1 MGNRCFIRRR
11 IGTREIDTVPEK
23 SFDLIGSNQC
33 ANFPPPKLLRFF
45 VVWTPESDF
54 RTAKNDKVTHS
65 HARGAPMPK
74 TLSIRNKLTLGL
86 GAMVAI
92 ILCLLTLAFN
102 NFRAIA
108 DADEWD
114 RHTLQVLLE
123 TNGVAT
129 SILQVQA
136 SARGYLLTGDTTL
149 LEPIATEFQS
159 AQQHLTRAL
168 ALTVDNPAQQE
179 RLKRVRPMMESWLTA
194 IKAQMERRRASDEQK
209 MPINVE
215 ALHRSVHT
223 GARAVHAVRAV
234 IGEVEAAE
242 KVLMEKRS
250 KHADDLEIEME
261 RLLWIGGALAVVL
274 AVVITWRMLVA
285 LARPLK
291 SLTAAAREIASGN
304 QSARA
309 VISSDDELGRVAQEF
324 NRMAQAIEDN
334 QAKEQAAT
342 AELRA
347 KVDTLLAAVSKAASG
362 DFTGSVTIRG
372 VDAIGRLGEGID
384 AMFLN
389 LRSLLN
395 NVQAAGVQVTTSATQ
410 IAAASRQQEAAG
422 VEHAQTSIEVLST
435 TREISANTSQLLRT
449 MEEATSVAESTTNAA
464 AGAQHNL
471 KRLDLTMQSMMA
483 ATESINAKLIALSEK
498 ANNINSVLTTI
509 TRVADQ
515 TNILSLNAAI
525 EAEKAGEAGRGFSVV
540 ATEIRRLADQA
551 AVSTWDIEQMLKEM
565 QSAVSASVIGMD
577 KFADEVHRSASEAR
591 ATAEQLSSVMDQVG
605 QLPPRFDIVLQG
617 MQAQAVGAQQITQT
631 MMQLS
636 DSSQQSV
643 DSLKATSHAVHELQF
658 AAGELQSSVD
668 NFSTSAA

>member
-1 MGNRCFIRRR
+1 M
-11 IGTREIDTVPEK
+11 
-23 SFDLIGSNQC
+23 S
-33 ANFPPPKLLRFF
+33 
-45 VVWTPESDF
+45 
-54 RTAKNDKVTHS
+54 KN
-65 HARGAPMPK
+65 
-74 TLSIRNKLTLGL
+74 LSIKNKLTLGL

-108 DADEWD
+108 TADDWD
-114 RHTLQVLLE
+114 RHTLEVLLE
-123 TNGVAT
+123 TNGIAT

-136 SARGYLLTGDTTL
+136 SARGYLLTGDDNL
-149 LEPIATEFQS
+149 LQPIAAEYRGAQDHLARAMALS
-159 AQQHLTRAL
+159 A
-168 ALTVDNPAQQE
+168 DNPAQQE
-179 RLKRVRPMMESWLTA
+179 RLKRVRPLMENWIVGINS
-194 IKAQMERRRASDEQK
+194 QMELRRTSIKSRKPSDPDE
-209 MPINVE
+209 
-215 ALHRSVHT
+215 LHNGVQT
-223 GARAVHAVRAV
+223 GARAIQDVREI

-250 KHADDLEIEME
+250 KHADALEIEME
-261 RLLWIGGALAVVL
+261 RLLWMGGALAVVL
-274 AVVITWRMLVA
+274 AVLVAWRMLVA

-291 SLTAAAREIASGN
+291 SLTNAAREIAAGN

-309 VISSDDELGRVAQEF
+309 VVGSNDELGRVALEF
-324 NRMAQAIEDN
+324 NRMAQAIQDN
-334 QAKEQAAT
+334 QAKEKADN

-347 KVDTLLAAVSKAASG
+347 KVDLLLASVSKAASG
-362 DFTGSVTIRG
+362 DFTGSVPIRG
-372 VDAIGRLGEGID
+372 SDAIGRLGEGID
-384 AMFLN
+384 GMFQN

-422 VEHAQTSIEVLST
+422 AEHAQTSIEVLST

-449 MEEATSVAESTTNAA
+449 MEEATSVAESTTNAT

-471 KRLDLTMQSMMA
+471 KRMDLTMQTMMA
-483 ATESINAKLIALSEK
+483 ATESISAKLAALSEK

-565 QSAVSASVIGMD
+565 QAAVSVSVIGMD
-577 KFADEVHRSASEAR
+577 KFTDEVRRSVNEVR
-591 ATAEQLSSVMDQVG
+591 ETAEQLSSVMDKVS

-636 DSSQQSV
+636 DSSQQSL
-643 DSLKATSHAVHELQF
+643 DSLKATSHAVNELQF